1 MLFCL
6 RCASY
11 CLHSFVWFS
20 DFLVPGVW
28 ILVLQELLSLLT
40 VIECLSRICCYL
52 LVPVAFA
59 IHVCSTLLFSCLY
72 YFCKMAAFS
81 AGSISLLT
89 VALHVIKKVIL
100 PVFVR
105 LMFNQIKGREILHL
119 ISYYFFYFTFLREGG
134 GGIWVWGGEEA
145 SCAGSS
151 WIWNLC
157 FPCI

>member
-1 MLFCL
+1 MDLGPSGITEFT
-6 RCASY
+6 
-11 CLHSFVWFS
+11 
-20 DFLVPGVW
+20 D
-28 ILVLQELLSLLT
+28 
-40 VIECLSRICCYL
+40 CLSRICCYL

-89 VALHVIKKVIL
+89 VVLHVKKKVIL

-134 GGIWVWGGEEA
+134 VVFGFGEVREA

-151 WIWNLC
+151 WI
-157 FPCI
+157 